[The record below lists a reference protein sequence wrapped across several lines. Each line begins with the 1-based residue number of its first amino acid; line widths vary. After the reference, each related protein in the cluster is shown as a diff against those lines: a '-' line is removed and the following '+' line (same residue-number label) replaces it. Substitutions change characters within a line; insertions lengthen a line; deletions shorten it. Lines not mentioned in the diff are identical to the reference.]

1 MLLSSDIHVSPWF
14 SMISCYYTFFLA
26 KNTSNTVANTWS
38 PTRHKLISSQWIW
51 SARET
56 LRVFTGCAVPRI
68 VPRQHIPYRSTR
80 LFNDSNS
87 RLPTLSVFLLKLP
100 DGVRKG
106 WARGGWY
113 KQNRSVGN
121 VTLLKPNS
129 WVGHFSALPAF
140 GRRRFNL
147 NGIQSGWKWTHMYI
161 YTWHIIIQRIQN
173 PHLSMYLYIV
183 FIIKKGINS
192 IDHSFMAISGH
203 YWLKNS
209 HLYAR
214 WYPEGMKIHPNVY
227 TPNVFNIKNNSD
239 PWAILLWPNQA
250 IIRQTMVIFQHIQ
263 PLEEGKLFWMISED
277 NETSLKCV
285 SVYDSQY
292 KKDSDPL
299 DILLWPY
306 LAIIATKM
314 VPLQHFELYISAFQA
329 FERWKIILND
339 IRSGWNLTQM
349 CISIW

>member
-1 MLLSSDIHVSPWF
+1 
-14 SMISCYYTFFLA
+14 MISRVDENAPKC
-26 KNTSNTVANTWS
+26 
-38 PTRHKLISSQWIW
+38 ISIHSIQNKKG
-51 SARET
+51 
-56 LRVFTGCAVPRI
+56 F
-68 VPRQHIPYRSTR
+68 RS
-80 LFNDSNS
+80 LGHSFMAISGHYW
-87 RLPTLSVFLLKLP
+87 LK
-100 DGVRKG
+100 K
-106 WARGGWY
+106 
-113 KQNRSVGN
+113 
-121 VTLLKPNS
+121 
-129 WVGHFSALPAF
+129 GHFSALPAF

-250 IIRQTMVIFQHIQ
+250 ISRQTMAIFEHIQ